1 MQLLVLK
8 LLYLLFRTEGMSEY
22 FYTNDLC
29 VLVDVFLRE
38 IGNIDEDN
46 ESVRS
51 VSPLGCLVLNSLQ
64 LRHTYLRVLHP
75 LLTKTQL
82 RSMPY
87 KRAQIVHTLESLIE
101 NESIRD
107 IDPTTKRLVQ
117 RCLSGEWC
125 VQFRKK
131 ADAPARVTSPAL
143 SVTSATSIPQS
154 IDALASSR
162 HERANS
168 VRGKNKAAS
177 RSAENLLDMGMARRA
192 SDQKTPRGAHAHG
205 NGYFENLRQP
215 SADST
220 TSLPRI
226 VTATTAA
233 PPAKARHRAGSMDTE
248 ATTAA
253 FSTLTTRERNDSSPT
268 SAPAAQASMVI
279 ADRRAEPPS
288 PRSPR
293 SPLDPPDSPVS
304 VLSSSSSSTMNSKP
318 HRRAAPPPPAKR
330 RKPPAVPAGKA
341 PASHTFSALG
351 ASSSQPSLTSLMSRR
366 P

>member
-46 ESVRS
+46 ESV
-51 VSPLGCLVLNSLQ
+51 CLVNSLRLSSAETPQ

-101 NESIRD
+101 NEPIWD

-117 RCLSGEWC
+117 RCLSGDWC

-131 ADAPARVTSPAL
+131 TDASKRVTSPAP

-154 IDALASSR
+154 VDALASSR
-162 HERANS
+162 HERS
-168 VRGKNKAAS
+168 HSIRGKSKAAS
-177 RSAENLLDMGMARRA
+177 RSAENLLDMGMPRRQ
-192 SDQKTPRGAHAHG
+192 SDQKTPRGGGGHG
-205 NGYFENLRQP
+205 HGYFENLRQP

-226 VTATTAA
+226 ATAA
-233 PPAKARHRAGSMDTE
+233 NLPRLRHRAGSMDAE

-253 FSTLTTRERNDSSPT
+253 FSTLTTRERNDDSPT
-268 SAPAAQASMVI
+268 SAPAAQASMVFTN
-279 ADRRAEPPS
+279 RVVEPS
-288 PRSPR
+288 SPR

-304 VLSSSSSSTMNSKP
+304 VLSSSSSSTMGSKP

-330 RKPPAVPAGKA
+330 RKPPAVPAGKT

-351 ASSSQPSLTSLMSRR
+351 ASSSQPSLTSLMPRR

>member
-46 ESVRS
+46 ESVRPVILIS
-51 VSPLGCLVLNSLQ
+51 CLAPNTLQ

-75 LLTKTQL
+75 LLMKTQL

-117 RCLSGEWC
+117 RCLSGDWC

-131 ADAPARVTSPAL
+131 ADAPGRVTSPAL

-162 HERANS
+162 HERSNS
-168 VRGKNKAAS
+168 IRGKNKAAS
-177 RSAENLLDMGMARRA
+177 RSAENLLDMGMSRRT
-192 SDQKTPRGAHAHG
+192 SDQKTPRGAHGHG
-205 NGYFENLRQP
+205 FFENLRQP

-226 VTATTAA
+226 VTATTAGA
-233 PPAKARHRAGSMDTE
+233 PAKVRHRAGSMDTE

-253 FSTLTTRERNDSSPT
+253 FSTLTTRERNDSGSPT

-279 ADRRAEPPS
+279 GVRPADPP
-288 PRSPR
+288 SPR

-351 ASSSQPSLTSLMSRR
+351 TSSSQPSLTSLMPRR